1 MSQSNRKP
9 PSQSQILPGFPTLG
23 LPELLQCLSALGIP
37 AQMEDLTK
45 PTPGTTQ
52 GIYAGLIEA
61 LMGAPVESIEAPK
74 KALLG
79 MMEYKE
85 MYGDALQFTMFFR
98 HVRDLA
104 NLCGITNFSLA
115 DITRP
120 EAARF
125 RTVLSGIMN
134 FAKFRDERAHFQ
146 AHLQARLQEQ
156 AEKTVSLRQ
165 KIDQVENDISEIT
178 ARNAAER
185 PQSEQA
191 QKRNDGLR
199 AELLELRS
207 QQIKLSGE
215 VEELKKERQGL
226 MDQAAHNAHLNTQ
239 IQHQILSTKSRL
251 VQSPDRIKKQI
262 TEMTLSLSSEKARL
276 SSFQLKARELS
287 NRLEVITSLELDLKN
302 LIDLQKTIEGQKSKI
317 EESKRAKTSW
327 VSKKESKE
335 MELKNLQSRSDQLQR
350 QIENAQNKLDRQQ
363 ELTNEIRE
371 KHNKRLEDLKAEYK
385 VRTKERGGWQ
395 KQRDLLLAEQKEL
408 ENEMANF
415 IQTHENEINDL
426 LQEYWTMRRQA
437 EDYMNT
443 MTIKLGLQVRA

>member
-9 PSQSQILPGFPTLG
+9 PNSQILPGFPLLG
-23 LPELLQCLSALGIP
+23 LPELMECLSALGIP

-45 PTPGTTQ
+45 PTAGTTQ

-61 LMGAPVESIEAPK
+61 LMGAPMESIEAPK
-74 KALLG
+74 QALLG
-79 MMEYKE
+79 MMEYKD
-85 MYGDALQFTMFFR
+85 MYNDALQFTMFFR

-115 DITRP
+115 DLTRP
-120 EAARF
+120 EPARF
-125 RTVLSGIMN
+125 KTVLSGIMN

-146 AHLQARLQEQ
+146 AQLQAKLQEQ

-199 AELLELRS
+199 AELMELRS
-207 QQIKLSGE
+207 QQMKLSSE
-215 VEELKKERQGL
+215 TEELKKERQAL

-239 IQHQILSTKSRL
+239 IQQQILSAKSRL

-262 TEMTLSLSSEKARL
+262 SEMSISLSSEKARL

-287 NRLEVITSLELDLKN
+287 NRLEVINSLELDLKN
-302 LIDLQKTIEGQKSKI
+302 LIDLQKTIEAQKVKI
-317 EESKRAKTSW
+317 EEAKRNRTIGE
-327 VSKKESKE
+327 SKKESKE
-335 MELKNLQSRSDQLQR
+335 LELKNLQSRSDQLNK

-363 ELTNEIRE
+363 ELTNETRE
-371 KHNKRLEDLKAEYK
+371 RHNKRLAELKAEYT
-385 VRTKERGGWQ
+385 VRSKERGVWQ

-408 ENEMANF
+408 ENEMSNF

-443 MTIKLGLQVRA
+443 MSVKLGLQVKA

>member
-9 PSQSQILPGFPTLG
+9 LAQSQTVAGFPMLG
-23 LPELLQCLSALGIP
+23 LPELMECLTALGIP

-45 PTPGTTQ
+45 PTAGTTQ

-61 LMGAPVESIEAPK
+61 LMGAPVEAIEAPK

-85 MYGDALQFTMFFR
+85 LYSDALQFTMFFR

-115 DITRP
+115 DLTRP
-120 EAARF
+120 EAIRF
-125 RTVLSGIMN
+125 KTVLSGIMN

-146 AHLQARLQEQ
+146 AQLQAKLQEQ
-156 AEKTVSLRQ
+156 SDKTESLRRE
-165 KIDQVENDISEIT
+165 IDQVENQISEIT
-178 ARNAAER
+178 ARNAAEK

-191 QKRNDGLR
+191 HKRNEGLR

-239 IQHQILSTKSRL
+239 IQQQIISAKSRL
-251 VQSPDRIKKQI
+251 VQSPDRIKRQI
-262 TEMTLSLSSEKARL
+262 SEMSSTLTHEKSKL

-287 NRLEVITSLELDLKN
+287 NRLEVIQSLEIDLKG
-302 LIDLQKTIEGQKSKI
+302 LIDLQKGIEEQKQKV
-317 EESKRAKTSW
+317 EESKRNESILKGRQEGKEIELRGLK
-327 VSKKESKE
+327 SKFE
-335 MELKNLQSRSDQLQR
+335 QLQR
-350 QIENAQNKLDRQQ
+350 QLTNAQDKLNRQQ
-363 ELTNEIRE
+363 EMQNDMQERGYKKIE
-371 KHNKRLEDLKAEYK
+371 ELKAEYK
-385 VRTKERGGWQ
+385 IRTKERGGFQ
-395 KQRDLLLAEQKEL
+395 KQKDIIIAEQKEL
-408 ENEMANF
+408 ESEMTNF
-415 IQTHENEINDL
+415 INTHESEINDL

-443 MTIKLGLQVRA
+443 MTVKLGLQLNA